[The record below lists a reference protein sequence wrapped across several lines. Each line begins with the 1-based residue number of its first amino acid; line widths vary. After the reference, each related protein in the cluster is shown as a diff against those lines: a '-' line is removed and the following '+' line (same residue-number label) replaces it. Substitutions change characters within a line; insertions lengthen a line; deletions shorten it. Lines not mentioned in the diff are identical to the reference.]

1 MRLERGA
8 RLGATAAA
16 AVVALGL
23 ALGACSSGDNKKVTS
38 NSGASASA
46 SPEASD
52 SASAAPEDLRA
63 PDAQVAAGLKQIQDI
78 SAEAAKAVGSDQAK
92 AQQLSDEIEPVWSTI
107 EGTVKANDVE
117 SYLTFEDSFAALKNA
132 AESGDTSKA
141 QDASTA
147 IAATVATYLAKYPG

>member
-16 AVVALGL
+16 AAVALGL
-23 ALGACSSGDNKKVTS
+23 ALGACSSGDNKKVTE
-38 NSGASASA
+38 NSPASAT
-46 SPEASD
+46 
-52 SASAAPEDLRA
+52 AAPEDARA
-63 PDAQVAAGLKQIQDI
+63 PDEQVATGLKQIQDI

-107 EGTVKANDVE
+107 EGTVKANDIE
-117 SYLTFEDSFAALKNA
+117 SYLTFEDSFAALKDA
-132 AESGDTSKA
+132 AGSGDTAKA
-141 QDASTA
+141 QDATTA